1 MSFLLI
7 PLNFPW
13 FLRFDL
19 LLVLIVDG
27 DLLGTISF
35 TKYQINFGAFSLRQ
49 RVTFVHK
56 NEEALQE
63 EKCAIMIVVSSGICK
78 VAFIHAWRTIR
89 NLPPRQTNN

>member
-7 PLNFPW
+7 SLNFRGL
-13 FLRFDL
+13 LRFDL

-78 VAFIHAWRTIR
+78 VAFIHACQQYVTFP
-89 NLPPRQTNN
+89 LQTNN